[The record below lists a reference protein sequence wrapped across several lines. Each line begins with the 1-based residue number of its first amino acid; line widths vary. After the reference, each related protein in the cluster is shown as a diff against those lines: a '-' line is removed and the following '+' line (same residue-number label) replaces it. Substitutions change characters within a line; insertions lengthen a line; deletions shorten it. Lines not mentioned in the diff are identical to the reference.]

1 MPTLTWIG
9 KQAVE
14 KHHLEIPYRLLEY
27 DESLSV
33 GDKKINGGN
42 VLTSKILE
50 TLPKHNGSK
59 IIFGEANRIS
69 SERLKKENIVFKQIP
84 YEIKVV

>member
-14 KHHLEIPYRLLEY
+14 KHHLEIHYCLLEY

-33 GDKKINGGN
+33 GDKESGG
-42 VLTSKILE
+42 
-50 TLPKHNGSK
+50 
-59 IIFGEANRIS
+59 IICLKMLKNIELCFGFN
-69 SERLKKENIVFKQIP
+69 Q
-84 YEIKVV
+84 